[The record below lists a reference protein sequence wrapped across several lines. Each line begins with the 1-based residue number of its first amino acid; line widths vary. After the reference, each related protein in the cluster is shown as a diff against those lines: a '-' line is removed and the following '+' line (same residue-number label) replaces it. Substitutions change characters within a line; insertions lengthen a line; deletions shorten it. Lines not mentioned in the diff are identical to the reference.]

1 MPRIAYV
8 NGRYL
13 PLSEASVNVEDRGY
27 QFADGIYEVLA
38 LAGGAF
44 LDEAL
49 HMARLERSLREI
61 GIAPPMAPAA
71 LRLVL
76 REVVR
81 RNRVS
86 DGLLYLQVT
95 RGVARREHAFPPASP
110 RTGRAVPPALV
121 VTCRAGAP
129 PPADVADWAASA
141 ITAPDERWAR
151 CDVKSIAL
159 LPNVLAKERA
169 RRAGAAEAIL
179 VDRDG
184 LVTEGAST
192 TVWVVDAGGTL
203 RTRPLTHAI
212 LPGCT
217 RAALIGEL
225 AAAGIGFEE
234 RAVSEPE
241 LRAAREVFITSATS
255 WVRPVVRLDGAP
267 VGDGA
272 TGPVARRLFALMRHP
287 GRGLA
292 GAAPAR

>member
-38 LAGGAF
+38 VAGGRF

-49 HMARLERSLREI
+49 HMARLWRSLDALDI
-61 GIAPPMAPAA
+61 VAPMGGAA

-81 RNRVS
+81 RNRVR

-95 RGVARREHAFPPASP
+95 RGVARREHAFPQASR
-110 RTGRAVPPALV
+110 RTGRAVAPALV
-121 VTCRAGAP
+121 VTCRGLAP
-129 PPADVADWAASA
+129 PPGDVAAWAAAA

-151 CDVKSIAL
+151 CDIKSIAL

-169 RRAGAAEAIL
+169 RRAGAVEAIL
-179 VDRDG
+179 IDRDG
-184 LVTEGAST
+184 LVSEGAST
-192 TVWVVDAGGTL
+192 TVWVVDSAGTL
-203 RTRPLTHAI
+203 RTRPLGHAI

-217 RAALIGEL
+217 RAALVAEL
-225 AAAGIGFEE
+225 EAAGIGFEE
-234 RAVSEPE
+234 RAVGAAE
-241 LRAAREVFITSATS
+241 LRAAREVFLTSATS
-255 WVRPVVRLDGAP
+255 WVRPITRLDGAA

-272 TGPVARRLFALMRHP
+272 AGPVARRLSALLRRT
-287 GRGLA
+287 GRA
-292 GAAPAR
+292 GSKQG